1 MGSSTAAEP
10 ELGTV
15 VVGVDGSANAAT
27 AADWAAAEADRRGRP
42 LRLLYAADTYRRA
55 LYASVE
61 TVERVR
67 QRGRDVLKDTA
78 DRLAEQYP
86 ELQINKELSPREP
99 TVSLLDA
106 AGSDGTI
113 VVGNRGYGGFAA
125 LLLGSVGLR
134 VAAGATVPV
143 VVVRGAAQGAGA
155 GVVVAAVR
163 DEDDLDCV
171 RHAARAAELRKASL
185 RLLSVWQVLRYVGMV
200 ATMLDDVDEI
210 AQQHLHRV
218 STLADRIRD
227 EFPELTVTADV
238 EEGASVAGTL
248 VEASR
253 QADLLVMGGRR
264 PPDAFGPTL
273 GRVTH
278 AVLHHAECPV
288 ELIPRESKRHR
299 EEQ

>member
-1 MGSSTAAEP
+1 MGSSTAADQ
-10 ELGTV
+10 ELGMV

-55 LYASVE
+55 MYASVE
-61 TVERVR
+61 TVERER

-86 ELQINKELSPREP
+86 ELQINRALSPREP

-106 AGSDGTI
+106 AGDGTI

-143 VVVRGAAQGAGA
+143 VVVRGAAQGAGT

-200 ATMLDDVDEI
+200 ATMRDDVDEI

-218 STLADRIRD
+218 SAVADRIRD

-238 EEGASVAGTL
+238 AEGASVAGTL

>member
-1 MGSSTAAEP
+1 MGSSTMGGP
-10 ELGTV
+10 ELGMV

-27 AADWAAAEADRRGRP
+27 AAEWAAAEADRRGKA

-78 DRLAEQYP
+78 DRLGEQYP
-86 ELQINKELSPREP
+86 ELQINKELSQREP
-99 TVSLLDA
+99 TVSLHDA
-106 AGSDGTI
+106 AGNHGTI

-143 VVVRGAAQGAGA
+143 VVVRGAAQGAET

-171 RHAARAAELRKASL
+171 RHAARGAELRKASL
-185 RLLSVWQVLRYVGMV
+185 RLLSVWQVLRYVGLV

-210 AQQHLHRV
+210 AQQHLHGV
-218 STLADRIRD
+218 SAVADRIRD
-227 EFPELTVTADV
+227 EFPKLTVTADV
-238 EEGASVAGTL
+238 EEGASVAGAL

-278 AVLHHAECPV
+278 AALHHAECPV

-299 EEQ
+299 EEK